1 MSGKFYGK
9 NGWVLND
16 NSIEECCDIAQSIIE
31 NLQEAGISERKST
44 DLYGHVEKLIFE
56 RIRMAKEIAKLRLL

>member
-31 NLQEAGISERKST
+31 NLHEARISEQIST
-44 DLYGHVEKLIFE
+44 DLSWHVERLIFE
-56 RIRMAKEIAKLRLL
+56 CIRMAKEIVRRRSL